1 MIRSS
6 HEFISGLT
14 TPIRVIR
21 LLMDH
26 PKLLGWFIF
35 PMALTLTVIAVLIYA
50 LLAGVGAWIQPWIA
64 SFAGSY
70 SGALGGLLAFIA
82 GLAVLWFSFQ
92 FVGIFIAWISSPF
105 NDRLALQAERSCGIP
120 DPEENW
126 VIAIQG
132 IWLDFKKTI
141 LALIAVVALT
151 LFGLIPGI
159 GILAW
164 LGMALVNTFVYLSY
178 PLNRR
183 QSGIRDGILWILS
196 HPMRSLG
203 FGIATTL
210 LFAVPVLNLFALP
223 LSVVGG
229 TLLYLRK

>member
-1 MIRSS
+1 MNSTL
-6 HEFISGLT
+6 EFITGLT

-21 LLMDH
+21 HLMDH
-26 PKLLGWFIF
+26 PKLVGLFVF
-35 PMALTLTVIAVLIYA
+35 PMALTLFVMASLIYA
-50 LLAGVGAWIQPWIA
+50 LLAGVGAWVQPWIA

-70 SGALGGLLAFIA
+70 SGALGGFLAFVA
-82 GLAVLWFSFQ
+82 GLVAIWFSLQ

-105 NDRLALQAERSCGIP
+105 NDRLALQTERSCGVP

-126 VIAIQG
+126 VILIQG

-151 LFGLIPGI
+151 LLGLIPGI

-183 QSGIRDGILWILS
+183 QSGIRDGVLWILS

-203 FGIATTL
+203 FGIATTF

-223 LSVVGG
+223 LAVVGG
-229 TLLYLRK
+229 TLIFLKK